1 MGQARGQVL
10 SKTPEG
16 RMKEEQRLKIN
27 QGVQSG
33 ESLLRAET
41 CLDKMTICQMT
52 ASGPVR
58 FSQPPSPPSETRGS
72 VDQAGTSGWDLGSHL
87 TSLSW
92 CLHCR

>member
-1 MGQARGQVL
+1 MVTVLQNMMGQARGQVL

-41 CLDKMTICQMT
+41 CLDDYL
-52 ASGPVR
+52 P
-58 FSQPPSPPSETRGS
+58 
-72 VDQAGTSGWDLGSHL
+72 DD
-87 TSLSW
+87 SLW
-92 CLHCR
+92 ACED

>member
-1 MGQARGQVL
+1 MVTVLQNMMDQARGQVL

-58 FSQPPSPPSETRGS
+58 FSQPPSPLLKPEAAWTKQ
-72 VDQAGTSGWDLGSHL
+72 VLLVGTLGVI
-87 TSLSW
+87 
-92 CLHCR
+92 